1 MAVGSRVIDLTPQL
15 LDLSLVLKESP
26 YKSVRKEYKEPL
38 SREEQAEIHLICNR
52 YIGNS
57 GTPAMSF
64 SDGKVTRLIVPTDL
78 RLKRKG
84 E

>member
-1 MAVGSRVIDLTPQL
+1 MIDMTSELIEMTL
-15 LDLSLVLKESP
+15 ALRASP
-26 YKSVRKEYKEPL
+26 YQSVRKEYKEPL
-38 SREEQAEIHLICNR
+38 SREDALLIDLVANR

-57 GTPAMSF
+57 GTPVMSF
-64 SDGKVTRLIVPTDL
+64 SSGGYTRMIVPTDL